1 MNRILTFVFVLI
13 SFAVQAQERIVT
25 GHVSDA
31 SGSPIPFVSVI
42 IKGERSGTSADA
54 VGNYSIRV
62 PRRPVSLIFAAVGY
76 DTKEIAVSDTTSSV
90 YVALNSNSGQMEEV
104 VVVTTALGVSRNGG
118 VRIRGTASL
127 KSSGTNINGKVPEK
141 IENTESYKQITE
153 NPFKLTGCEPIST
166 FAADIDRASYS
177 NVRSFLKEK
186 RLPPADA
193 VKVEEMIN
201 YFDYD
206 YPAPSSKEP
215 YSIYTELT
223 ECPWNTK
230 HQLMRVALKCKTN
243 SISEKQPA
251 NLVFLVDVSGS
262 MQGADRLGLVV
273 ESFKL
278 LLDSLSPNDHV
289 AIVTYAG
296 KPGLALESTPV
307 SEKEKILKVLEN
319 LTAGGSTAGGKGIEL
334 AYETARQDFIEG
346 GNNRVILATDGDFN
360 VGVTSYSELERMIE
374 EEKEGGIFLTCL
386 GFGRGNYKDD
396 IMEVLADKGNGN
408 YYYIDQLSEA
418 KRVLQKEF
426 RGTLNVIAKDVK
438 LQAEFNPRFVSS
450 YRLIGYENRL
460 LNKEDFDN
468 DAKDAGELGEGHT
481 LTALYEIVPVGNKEQ
496 YADSLNCNKNLFSPE
511 SNELAVIRTRY
522 KNPDGFKSRR
532 KDFFV
537 INNVVPFANASANT
551 KLSAS
556 VAMMGMLLRQSPLAG
571 NSSTEKITQIATA
584 NAKNEYVAEFIQLV
598 NTYAQIS
605 SR

>member
-1 MNRILTFVFVLI
+1 MNRILTFIFVLI
-13 SFAVQAQERIVT
+13 SFGIQAQNRTVT
-25 GHVSDA
+25 GFVTDA
-31 SGSPIPFVSVI
+31 GTGIPLPGCSVH
-42 IKGERSGTSADA
+42 IKGTVTGTVTD
-54 VGNYSIRV
+54 VKGRF
-62 PRRPVSLIFAAVGY
+62 SLTTPARFTVLVFSYVGY
-76 DTKEIAVSDTTSSV
+76 EIQEVAVKSMDSIV
-90 YVALNSNSGQMEEV
+90 NAALNPSSHSVQDV
-104 VVVTTALGVSRNGG
+104 VVVAYGG
-118 VRIRGTASL
+118 AYGGI
-127 KSSGTNINGKVPEK
+127 KINGNAPQKTA
-141 IENTESYKQITE
+141 NTESYKKITE

-177 NVRSFLKEK
+177 NVRRFLKEK
-186 RLPPADA
+186 TLPPADA

-223 ECPWNTK
+223 ECPWNAK

-243 SISEKQPA
+243 STIEQQPA
-251 NLVFLVDVSGS
+251 NLVFLIDVSGS
-262 MQGADRLGLVV
+262 MNGSDRLGLVV

-278 LLDSLSPNDHV
+278 LLDSLSPNDQV

-319 LTAGGSTAGGKGIEL
+319 LSAGGSTAGGKGIEL
-334 AYETARQDFIEG
+334 AYETASQNFIEG

-360 VGVTSYSELERMIE
+360 VGVSSYSELERMIE
-374 EEKEGGIFLTCL
+374 EKKQSGIFLTCL
-386 GFGRGNYKDD
+386 GFGTGNYKDD
-396 IMEVLADKGNGN
+396 VMEVLADKGNGN

-426 RGTLNVIAKDVK
+426 SGTLNVIAKDVK

-460 LNKEDFDN
+460 LDKEDFDN

-481 LTALYEIVPVGNKEQ
+481 LTALYEIVPVSSKEPFS
-496 YADSLNCNKNLFSPE
+496 DSLNCNKNLFSPE

-532 KDFFV
+532 NDFFV

-556 VAMMGMLLRQSPLAG
+556 VAMMGMLLRQSPQAG
-571 NSSTEKITQIATA
+571 NSSTEKITQIANA
-584 NAKNEYVAEFIQLV
+584 NTKDEYVAEFIQLV
-598 NTYAQIS
+598 NTYAQLS